1 LLIYVHYI
9 CDRLESEIVEE
20 IAMDVLGKLNRVYVG
35 DLDQQIKKYEQLAEY
50 QRQYFEYISFNTLER
65 FQETGKQIRK
75 LQMER
80 HHRLLR
86 IRPTCIRRP
95 VIPMPAMIFITYGL
109 MSSGFSNFYVMF

>member
-1 LLIYVHYI
+1 
-9 CDRLESEIVEE
+9 LESEIVEE

-50 QRQYFEYISFNTLER
+50 QRQYFMGTPHSAHWER

-86 IRPTCIRRP
+86 IP
-95 VIPMPAMIFITYGL
+95 
-109 MSSGFSNFYVMF
+109 SNMHSQTDDSNARNDFYNIWSNVFRF

>member
-1 LLIYVHYI
+1 MLIYVHYI

-86 IRPTCIRRP
+86 IPSNMYSQAGDSNASNDFYNIWSN
-95 VIPMPAMIFITYGL
+95 VF
-109 MSSGFSNFYVMF
+109 GF